1 MPTQPITRPVSVGE
15 VESLL
20 RRSHERPAASRE
32 APTLT
37 AARLALWAPR
47 PMGLARAA
55 SRPPAAQEQ
64 REPGPGLS
72 KGRF

>member
-1 MPTQPITRPVSVGE
+1 MPTLPITRPVSVGE

-37 AARLALWAPR
+37 AARLAL
-47 PMGLARAA
+47 
-55 SRPPAAQEQ
+55 
-64 REPGPGLS
+64 
-72 KGRF
+72 